1 MTQID
6 RTTLERVIAVINGKG
21 GVLKTTLVANIAG
34 MLAASDFRVLV
45 VDLDPQGNLAEDF
58 GYSDDPRN
66 DEGKALSGALMFGN
80 RPAPIENIRPNL
92 DVLVGGEHLDTAAA
106 GLAAKQGKDP
116 DGSKLALAA
125 ILEQLAP
132 SYDVVLLDCP
142 PGDEL
147 LQTNAV
153 AAARWAL
160 VPVKSDKAS
169 RKGLTAVARRLD
181 AVLTINPD
189 LDLLGVV
196 LVDVGTGSRRVIR
209 EAREHITDL
218 FGRDDVMLEGS
229 IRHSEATAQATRERG
244 VLVAELDEFVRNGPK
259 WFEIRRGDASAA
271 DAGPRSAGSVADD
284 LQAITQEVVARFVA
298 AEQRQEQS
306 A

>member
-1 MTQID
+1 MPDIN
-6 RTTLERVIAVINGKG
+6 RTALERVIAVINGKG
-21 GVLKTTLVANIAG
+21 GVLKTTLVANCAG
-34 MLAASDFRVLV
+34 MLAASNFRVLV

-58 GYSDDPRN
+58 GYTDDPRN
-66 DEGKALSGALMFGN
+66 DDGKALSAALMFGTH
-80 RPAPIENIRPNL
+80 PEPLQNIRPNL
-92 DVLVGGEHLDTAAA
+92 DVLIGGEHLDTAAA
-106 GLAAKQGKDP
+106 GLAARSGKDP
-116 DGSKLALAA
+116 DGCKLALAT

-132 SYDVVLLDCP
+132 AYDVILIDCP

-153 AAARWAL
+153 AAAHWAL

-169 RKGLTAVARRLD
+169 RKGLTAVARRLE
-181 AVLTINPD
+181 AVLPVNPD

-209 EAREHITDL
+209 EARLHIAEL
-218 FGRDDVMLEGS
+218 FGRDDIMLNS
-229 IRHSEATAQATRERG
+229 TVRHSEATAQATRERG
-244 VLVAELDEFVRNGPK
+244 VLVAELDEFVRSGPK

-271 DAGPRSAGSVADD
+271 DAGPRTAGSVADD
-284 LQAITQEVVARFVA
+284 LQAITQEIVARLIA
-298 AEQRQEQS
+298 AEQKQEQS

>member
-1 MTQID
+1 VTDID
-6 RTTLERVIAVINGKG
+6 RPALERVIAVINGKG

-34 MLAASDFRVLV
+34 MLAASNFRVLV

-58 GYSDDPRN
+58 GYSEDPRN
-66 DEGKALSGALMFGN
+66 DEGKSLAAALMLGTDPVAI
-80 RPAPIENIRPNL
+80 RGIRPNL
-92 DVLVGGEHLDTAAA
+92 DILVGGEHLDTAAA
-106 GLAAKQGKDP
+106 GLAAMQGKDP
-116 DGSKLALAA
+116 DRSKLALARA
-125 ILEQLAP
+125 LEKLAP
-132 SYDVVLLDCP
+132 EYDAVLLDCP

-160 VPVKSDKAS
+160 VPVKSDKSS

-181 AVLTINPD
+181 AVLSVNPD

-196 LVDVGTGSRRVIR
+196 LVDVGTGSRRIIR
-209 EAREHITDL
+209 EARMHISEM
-218 FGRDDVMLEGS
+218 FGRDDVTLNATV
-229 IRHSEATAQATRERG
+229 RHSEATAQATRERG
-244 VLVAELDEFVRNGPK
+244 VLVAELDEAVRNGPT
-259 WFEIRRGDASAA
+259 WVEIRRGEADAA
-271 DAGPRSAGSVADD
+271 DAGPRTAGSVADD

-298 AEQRQEQS
+298 AEKQEMS